1 MALAYIG
8 DWKALVDANKFSF
21 RGFVAFLVWRSAYLT
36 KLLSIQNMVL
46 APMYWFK
53 SAVFGRDI
61 SRF

>member
-8 DWKALVDANKFSF
+8 DWKALVDTDNFSIH
-21 RGFVAFLVWRSAYLT
+21 GFLGFLIWRSAYLT
-36 KLLSIQNMVL
+36 KLLSLKNMIL
-46 APMYWFK
+46 TPMYWFK